1 MSRLTLDLEPLHIR
15 LLDWMMSG
23 DDSYVPDDSHRA
35 AAIADLLLD
44 HTHQF
49 EHRNEAVDER
59 NSLRQL
65 RTELEAVREARDEAV
80 KTVARQRETISTFRS
95 TVDAGRRHLANAM
108 ATTTRL
114 RESRARYRDLVIR
127 IEAALTG
134 SPPSDN
140 YGGLDRRLA
149 RALQNAGFRMPPRP
163 RRPQEAPARKPAP
176 GRRATQP

>member
-1 MSRLTLDLEPLHIR
+1 MSRLTLDLQPLHLR

-44 HTHQF
+44 HAHQF
-49 EHRNEAVDER
+49 EHRNDAAVDDR
-59 NSLRQL
+59 DSLRRL
-65 RTELEAVREARDEAV
+65 RVELDAVREDRDKAV
-80 KTVARQRETISTFRS
+80 KEVARQRETISAFRS

-114 RESRARYRDLVIR
+114 RESRARYRDLLIQ

-134 SPPSDN
+134 SRSSDN
-140 YGGLDRRLA
+140 YDGLDRRLR
-149 RALQNAGFRMPPRP
+149 RALRDAGFGMPPRP
-163 RRPQEAPARKPAP
+163 RRPQEAPVRKPARE
-176 GRRATQP
+176 RRPR